1 MSLRVDV
8 YHHLVG
14 GTGAS
19 AEVERTLHHI
29 LEKLETMTNQNA
41 ADLSAILDQ
50 IDASTTAIGQD
61 IATLAS
67 EINTGLSQADVD
79 SIKARLNTAATNLQT
94 IDAETPNPSA

>member
-1 MSLRVDV
+1 
-8 YHHLVG
+8 
-14 GTGAS
+14 
-19 AEVERTLHHI
+19 
-29 LEKLETMTNQNA
+29 MTSQNA

-79 SIKARLNTAATNLQT
+79 SIKARLNTAATNLANL
-94 IDAETPNPSA
+94 DAETPNPSA